1 MEIVIGIIIGVIALT
16 LLVATHEL
24 GHGIVARRNG
34 VVVEEFGIGFPPR
47 AYSKV
52 IKKSILGENVR
63 FSLNWL
69 PLGGFVKLQGE
80 HDAADQ
86 PGDYGAATFWQKTKI
101 LLAGVT
107 VNWLTAV
114 VLLTGLAWVGL
125 PKMID
130 NQFYLPSDA
139 VVSNHPVQLGALTPG
154 LPAAKAGLRQ
164 GDAINQLAGQTVR
177 STTDLAHF
185 ASQHKGETVPVVYT
199 RGDKQATAMVA
210 LRKDNP
216 DRKGYLGA
224 ELTKQQ
230 DTIRATWSAPIVGV
244 VTTAQ
249 LTGVT
254 LQGLGD
260 MVVNLAT
267 SLVQRFSS
275 DSATSQQA
283 KQNLSQV
290 GNAVAGPVGIFAII
304 FPAAGQAGVVHVLLL
319 TAIIALSLAVMNI
332 LPIPALDGGRW
343 TVMAI
348 FRLLRKPLS
357 KQMEENIQAAGFLC
371 LLGLIVLVTIADIGK
386 LVH

>member
-34 VVVEEFGIGFPPR
+34 VVVEEFGIGFPPQ

-139 VVSNHPVQLGALTPG
+139 VVSNHPVQLGMLTPG

-224 ELTKQQ
+224 ELTKHQ

-249 LTGVT
+249 LTRVT

-267 SLVQRFSS
+267 SLVQQFSS
-275 DSATSQQA
+275 DSVTSQQA

>member
-164 GDAINQLAGQTVR
+164 GDAISQLAGQTVR
-177 STTDLAHF
+177 STSDLAHF

-210 LRKDNP
+210 LRNDNP

-249 LTGVT
+249 LTGAT

-260 MVVNLAT
+260 MVANLAT
-267 SLVQRFSS
+267 SLVQQFSS

-343 TVMAI
+343 TVMVI